1 MKKSLLALVLVVL
14 APLSADAQWNITD
27 IYNFTT
33 FGNIEPPSSLTVGS
47 DGNLYGVTF
56 EGGTSSR
63 GTVYKLALSWSGDI
77 VTTTYSL
84 LHQLN
89 GSTDGEYPAGSMVE
103 DNAGDF
109 YGVATGAG
117 ANGHGV
123 VFEYSSSGV
132 YSVIYNFKGGTTDGC
147 SPSGLTIVNSGSTFI
162 LYGTTGSCGSSA
174 GAGTVYR
181 MTVSGGIGSETILH
195 AFAGGTREGA
205 GPTGGMILAS
215 DGYLY
220 GTTNNGGANSEGT
233 VFRISP
239 SGGTLTT
246 IYNFLYPDSPNGNSV
261 TQLPGASSLTLYG
274 VSPSG
279 GSPGY
284 GLIYKLVEATGGT
297 FTFSSVHNF
306 AGGTADGATAWGNL
320 IYSPVLGYFFGT
332 TQAGGASNGGTFYD
346 LTPAGSFNLLN
357 SLTGGPRNGPIWV
370 QGGTCN
376 PCAFG
381 TTTYG
386 GSSSDGTVWVGIA
399 P

>member
-1 MKKSLLALVLVVL
+1 MKKSLLAVFLVAL
-14 APLSADAQWNITD
+14 APLVANAQWAITD

-33 FGNIEPPSSLTVGS
+33 FGNIEPPSSLIVGT
-47 DGNLYGVTF
+47 DGNIYGVAY
-56 EGGTSSR
+56 EGGTY
-63 GTVYKLALSWSGDI
+63 GQIYKLALSWSGNN
-77 VTTTYSL
+77 VTTTYTL

-89 GSTDGEYPAGSMVE
+89 GSTDGEYPEGSLVE
-103 DNAGDF
+103 DNAGNF
-109 YGVATGAG
+109 YGTASGAG

-147 SPSGLTIVNSGSTFI
+147 GPSGLTIVNSGSTFI
-162 LYGTTGSCGSSA
+162 LYGTTGGCGSA
-174 GAGTVYR
+174 NAGTVYR
-181 MTVSGGIGSETILH
+181 MAVSGGVGSESILH
-195 AFAGGTREGA
+195 SFAGGTKEGL

-239 SGGTLTT
+239 SGGILTT
-246 IYNFLYPDSPNGNSV
+246 VYNFFYPDSPNGNSV

-274 VSPSG
+274 VSPNG

-284 GLIYKLVEATGGT
+284 GLIYKLVEGTGGT

-306 AGGTADGATAWGNL
+306 AGGTTDGKTAWGNL

-332 TQAGGASNGGTFYD
+332 TQYGGTSNAGTFYEV
-346 LTPAGSFNLLN
+346 TPAGSFGLLN
-357 SLTGGPRNGPIWV
+357 SMTGGARNGPIWV

-376 PCAFG
+376 PCVFG
-381 TTTYG
+381 TTTQG
-386 GSSSDGTVWVGIA
+386 GTSNDGTVWLGIA